1 MLDAPAADAFDRI
14 ESFLAAHRG
23 LPADIYL
30 GYGLAGAGPPEPCPL
45 PAAACR
51 IDAGEPE
58 KLGSDPVFAP
68 YVVGAWER
76 TWSPSQHASAIA
88 DARAAIGRGDV
99 YQVNLVQHLRAPFR
113 GDPAGVERAL
123 APLEAEFAGAMH
135 GDGWS
140 IVSATPELFLR
151 TRGDRVWTMPI
162 KGTRPADSTEPIAA
176 SGKDRAEHV
185 MIVDLERNDLGRVCV
200 PGSVRVSTFL
210 EERPMAGVRHL
221 V

>member
-1 MLDAPAADAFDRI
+1 MLDAPSPDAFDRI
-14 ESFLAAHRG
+14 EDFLAANRG
-23 LPADIYL
+23 LPADLYL
-30 GYGLAGAGPPEPCPL
+30 GYGLAGAGPPEPCTL

-51 IDAGEPE
+51 IVAGERAT
-58 KLGSDPVFAP
+58 LGSDPVVP
-68 YVVGAWER
+68 RYTVGAWER
-76 TWSPSQHASAIA
+76 TWSPQEHAAAIA
-88 DARAAIGRGDV
+88 EVQAAIGRGDV
-99 YQVNLVQHLRAPFR
+99 YQVNLVQHMRAPFQ

-123 APLEAEFAGAMH
+123 APLGAEFAAAMH

-200 PGSVRVSTFL
+200 PDRCG
-210 EERPMAGVRHL
+210 
-221 V
+221 